1 MSEKLRAFL
10 GTAVMLAREVPGA
23 IDVLDS
29 KARQL
34 IKLRDDFRG
43 THWGSEE
50 DMHATTRVRV
60 PDVSKGIVAMGPLVS
75 LVYLATKGGGRL
87 TAAIPLFIAGC
98 RLEPVHETRY
108 LDCCRSFGRSRG
120 SCGERSGQ
128 RGRSLSLA

>member
-75 LVYLATKGGGRL
+75 LVYLATKGGGL
-87 TAAIPLFIAGC
+87 Y
-98 RLEPVHETRY
+98 EWEHEFT
-108 LDCCRSFGRSRG
+108 GSRPILAYAHDG
-120 SCGERSGQ
+120 SGLVIV
-128 RGRSLSLA
+128 RGDSDYTVTKKGIEG